1 MPTKGLMQPATPAP
15 CAPALSDRR
24 GASATAT
31 GDPGAL
37 TFSICGLQRGQCSWR
52 RPGCLSFSIC
62 GPQRGRCNWRPRRL
76 DLLHLRNA
84 EGPKY
89 DFAGEQLH
97 WERTPHRQGG
107 LSETGDPGALRSGA
121 RGAAEGPKYD
131 FAGEQLHWEGT
142 PHRGDLVTNLALG
155 ATLLWLPLTAA
166 AVGRGA
172 FMKFRFTDKRVSVI
186 TSGRVEECAPREG
199 NKGFCALCH
208 RNSALR
214 LLAQM
219 RMRSCQQ
226 SDSVPTDEHGYD
238 RHPLVRALRVLVG
251 CPGAARLLKPQGEG
265 RDAPAGGCLHDPGPL
280 EQALLTAVSCMFKG
294 SWRLLPPGM
303 TQVLWVHACF
313 RGALQ
318 PLPGR
323 SRANSRS
330 SGVPSVHAR
339 SPYALG
345 RASAC
350 APCPRAGGAGTD
362 GFGLG

>member
-186 TSGRVEECAPREG
+186 TSAPWKSARPARVTRV
-199 NKGFCALCH
+199 
-208 RNSALR
+208 
-214 LLAQM
+214 
-219 RMRSCQQ
+219 
-226 SDSVPTDEHGYD
+226 SVPCATE
-238 RHPLVRALRVLVG
+238 
-251 CPGAARLLKPQGEG
+251 
-265 RDAPAGGCLHDPGPL
+265 
-280 EQALLTAVSCMFKG
+280 TAHCACWRRCACVHVSSQILSRPM
-294 SWRLLPPGM
+294 STAM
-303 TQVLWVHACF
+303 TAI
-313 RGALQ
+313 
-318 PLPGR
+318 R
-323 SRANSRS
+323 S
-330 SGVPSVHAR
+330 
-339 SPYALG
+339 
-345 RASAC
+345 
-350 APCPRAGGAGTD
+350 
-362 GFGLG
+362 